1 MQTLPGEEEI
11 QDFLSCQLNTSCQTQ
26 VRSRNESAL
35 VYTALSFVSLL
46 TVLLNMLVLI
56 SISHFRQLHTPTN
69 VLIFSLA
76 LADLLVGAQMIPM
89 EMITRS
95 NPCWYL
101 GRLMCYLV
109 PYASGIFTCSS
120 IWNLALI
127 SVDRYIAVCEPLLYP
142 SRVTMRRTILFSVL
156 NWICSI
162 IYSGCIMMDHM
173 RNVHVFDSCT
183 GLCVVIFLPY
193 SGIVDLLV
201 SFLCP
206 CCVIVVLYIK
216 IFTVAISQARSIKS
230 NSLSIE
236 SDLMKTSK
244 SEKKAAKTL
253 STVIVVYLL
262 CFAPYY
268 CSSLSDNWSSQIVTM
283 WIYEMNSCL
292 NPLIYAFFYP
302 WFKKSVKCIITLK
315 ILQPFSSE
323 LSLM

>member
-1 MQTLPGEEEI
+1 MQILPGEEEI
-11 QDFLSCQLNTSCQTQ
+11 QDLLSCQLNTSCQTQ

-76 LADLLVGAQMIPM
+76 LADLLVGAQMIPLD
-89 EMITRS
+89 MITRS

-109 PYASGIFTCSS
+109 PYASCIFSSSS

-127 SVDRYIAVCEPLLYP
+127 SVDRYIAVCKPLLYP
-142 SRVTMRRTILFSVL
+142 SRVTMRRIISCTILNWTFSFTY
-156 NWICSI
+156 CSWLLLHHFGKP
-162 IYSGCIMMDHM
+162 YPY
-173 RNVHVFDSCT
+173 DSCS
-183 GLCVVIFLPY
+183 GLCVVILTTN
-193 SGIVDLLV
+193 SWTVDLFV
-201 SFLCP
+201 AFLCP
-206 CCVIVVLYIK
+206 CCVIIVLCIR

-230 NSLSIE
+230 NSVST
-236 SDLMKTSK
+236 DLMKKSK
-244 SEKKAAKTL
+244 SERKAAKTL
-253 STVIVVYLL
+253 SLVIVIYLL
-262 CFAPYY
+262 CFAPYF
-268 CSSLSDNWSSQIVTM
+268 SSHFADWFSQMVMI
-283 WIYEMNSCL
+283 WIAQINSCL

-302 WFKKSVKCIITLK
+302 WFKKSMKCIITLK

>member
-1 MQTLPGEEEI
+1 MQILPGEEEI
-11 QDFLSCQLNTSCQTQ
+11 QDFLSCQLNTSCLTQ

-35 VYTALSFVSLL
+35 VYTALSFVSVL

-76 LADLLVGAQMIPM
+76 LTDLLVGAQMIPM

-101 GRLMCYLV
+101 GRLMCALV
-109 PYASGIFTCSS
+109 PYSSGVFSVFS

-142 SRVTMRRTILFSVL
+142 SRVTMRRIILCCFL
-156 NWICSI
+156 NWICSM
-162 IYSGCIMMDHM
+162 IYCGCI
-173 RNVHVFDSCT
+173 
-183 GLCVVIFLPY
+183 I
-193 SGIVDLLV
+193 I
-201 SFLCP
+201 
-206 CCVIVVLYIK
+206 ILYMI
-216 IFTVAISQARSIKS
+216 IFTVAISQARNIKS
-230 NSLSIE
+230 NSVSIE

-244 SEKKAAKTL
+244 SERKAAKTL
-253 STVIVVYLL
+253 SIVIVVYLL
-262 CFAPYY
+262 CFAPYF
-268 CSSLSDNWSSQIVTM
+268 CSPFFADWSSLIAM
-283 WIYEMNSCL
+283 IWIAQMNSCL

-323 LSLM
+323 LNLM

>member
-1 MQTLPGEEEI
+1 MLILPGEEEI
-11 QDFLSCQLNTSCQTQ
+11 QDLLSCQLNTSCQTQ

-35 VYTALSFVSLL
+35 IYIALSFVSLL

-76 LADLLVGAQMIPM
+76 LADLLVGAQMIPL

-109 PYASGIFTCSS
+109 PYASYIFTFSS
-120 IWNLALI
+120 IWNLSLI
-127 SVDRYIAVCEPLLYP
+127 SVDRYIAVCEPFLYP
-142 SRVTMRRTILFSVL
+142 SRVTMWRTISSSVL
-156 NWICSI
+156 IWICSI
-162 IYSGCIMMDHM
+162 IYCGWIMMDHLG
-173 RNVHVFDSCT
+173 NLHAYDSCT
-183 GLCVVIFLPY
+183 GLCVVIYLPY

-206 CCVIVVLYIK
+206 CCVIVVLYIR

-230 NSLSIE
+230 KSLSIE

-244 SEKKAAKTL
+244 SERKAAKTL
-253 STVIVVYLL
+253 SIVIVVYLL
-262 CFAPYY
+262 CFAPYF
-268 CSSLSDNWSSQIVTM
+268 CSPLSDNWFSQIVM
-283 WIYEMNSCL
+283 IWIFQMNSCL

-323 LSLM
+323 LNLM

>member
-1 MQTLPGEEEI
+1 MEILPGEEEM
-11 QDFLSCQLNTSCQTQ
+11 QDLLSCQLNTSCQTQ
-26 VRSRNESAL
+26 VRSRYESAL

-76 LADLLVGAQMIPM
+76 LADLLVGAQMIPL

-120 IWNLALI
+120 IWNLMLI
-127 SVDRYIAVCEPLLYP
+127 SVDRYIAVCKPLLYP
-142 SRVTMRRTILFSVL
+142 SRVTMRRTILCCVL

-162 IYSGCIMMDHM
+162 TYNGWFIS
-173 RNVHVFDSCT
+173 N
-183 GLCVVIFLPY
+183 IFGNPY
-193 SGIVDLLV
+193 VYDICQGY
-201 SFLCP
+201 C
-206 CCVIVVLYIK
+206 
-216 IFTVAISQARSIKS
+216 ARCIKS
-230 NSLSIE
+230 NSVSIE
-236 SDLMKTSK
+236 SDLKETGK
-244 SEKKAAKTL
+244 SERKAAKTL
-253 STVIVVYLL
+253 SIVIVVYLL
-262 CFAPYY
+262 CFAPYFF
-268 CSSLSDNWSSQIVTM
+268 SSFFNSWSSQITM
-283 WIYEMNSCL
+283 IWIYEINSCL

-323 LSLM
+323 FNLM

>member
-11 QDFLSCQLNTSCQTQ
+11 QDLLSCQLNTSCQTQ

-76 LADLLVGAQMIPM
+76 LADLLVGALMIPQ
-89 EMITRS
+89 ELISRS

-101 GRLMCYLV
+101 GRLMCTLV
-109 PYASGIFTCSS
+109 PYAGCIFTCSS

-142 SRVTMRRTILFSVL
+142 SRVTMRRTISCSIL
-156 NWICSI
+156 NWICSFT
-162 IYSGCIMMDHM
+162 YCGWFLVDHFG
-173 RNVHVFDSCT
+173 NPHPYHSCT
-183 GLCVVIFLPY
+183 GLCVVIFSPT
-193 SGIVDLLV
+193 SGMVDLFV
-201 SFLCP
+201 SFICP
-206 CCVIVVLYIK
+206 CCVIVVLYIR
-216 IFTVAISQARSIKS
+216 IFTVAISQARSFKS
-230 NSLSIE
+230 NSVSIE

-244 SEKKAAKTL
+244 SERKAAKTL
-253 STVIVVYLL
+253 SIVIVVYLL
-262 CFAPYY
+262 CFAPYF
-268 CSSLSDNWSSQIVTM
+268 SSLSPIDWFSQVVII
-283 WIYEMNSCL
+283 WIFQMNSCL

-302 WFKKSVKCIITLK
+302 WFKKSVKFIITLK

-323 LSLM
+323 LNLM

>member
-1 MQTLPGEEEI
+1 MQILPGEEEI
-11 QDFLSCQLNTSCQTQ
+11 QDLLSCQLNTSCHTQ

-76 LADLLVGAQMIPM
+76 LADLLVGAQMIPLD
-89 EMITRS
+89 MITRS

-109 PYASGIFTCSS
+109 PYASCIFTSSS
-120 IWNLALI
+120 IWNLMLI

-142 SRVTMRRTILFSVL
+142 SRVTLRRIISCTIL
-156 NWICSI
+156 NWISSFTYC
-162 IYSGCIMMDHM
+162 
-173 RNVHVFDSCT
+173 RWFLVHHFGKPYPYDSCT
-183 GLCVVIFLPY
+183 GLCVIILATN
-193 SGIVDLLV
+193 SWTVDLFV
-201 SFLCP
+201 AFLCP
-206 CCVIVVLYIK
+206 CCVIIVLYIR

-230 NSLSIE
+230 NSVST
-236 SDLMKTSK
+236 DLMKTSK
-244 SEKKAAKTL
+244 SERKAAKTL
-253 STVIVVYLL
+253 SIVIVIYLL
-262 CFAPYY
+262 CFAPYF
-268 CSSLSDNWSSQIVTM
+268 CSHFANWFSQMVMI
-283 WIYEMNSCL
+283 WIAHINSCL

-302 WFKKSVKCIITLK
+302 WFKKSMKCIITLK

-323 LSLM
+323 LNLM